1 MLRVCVREQVRVR
14 ALRYVCVSE
23 QQQGRVKWQN
33 ARSHA
38 GPGKKTW
45 SWSSYRVSH
54 SHVHVGLC
62 LRATAYVR

>member
-14 ALRYVCVSE
+14 ALRYACVSG
-23 QQQGRVKWQN
+23 QQQYRVKWQN

-38 GPGKKTW
+38 GPGRKTRC
-45 SWSSYRVSH
+45 WSSHRVSH

-62 LRATAYVR
+62 LCATAYVR